1 ASPIIKIYAD
11 GRFDTNDESEGCTV
25 TRVGTGEYRINGCIG
40 MNADAAWGGIDG
52 GFDIPKDR
60 NRQPLVWLDYDVDSE
75 GSVLVKTFH
84 RTYPDSPPF
93 ARNERPG
100 LADGDP
106 VDIPADQFVSV
117 RVEMPQDSIWNKKQ
131 KEMLDAMEKAECERQ
146 QNQQD
151 TQQ

>member
-1 ASPIIKIYAD
+1 
-11 GRFDTNDESEGCTV
+11 
-25 TRVGTGEYRINGCIG
+25 
-40 MNADAAWGGIDG
+40 
-52 GFDIPKDR
+52 
-60 NRQPLVWLDYDVDSE
+60 PLVWLDYDVDSE